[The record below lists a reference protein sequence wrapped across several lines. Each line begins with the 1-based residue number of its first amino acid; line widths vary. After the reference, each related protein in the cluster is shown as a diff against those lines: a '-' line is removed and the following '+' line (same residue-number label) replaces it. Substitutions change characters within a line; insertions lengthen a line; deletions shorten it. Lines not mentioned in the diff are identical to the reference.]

1 MIARVWIEP
10 GCIICNACEETC
22 PQVFEVTENDCIV
35 KPDAD
40 LSLVER
46 IKHAAEECPVTVI
59 KFEEQPLTR
68 GGAAA
73 PA

>member
-1 MIARVWIEP
+1 MIVRVWIEP

-22 PQVFEVTENDCIV
+22 PQVFQVIEKDCIV

-40 LSLVER
+40 LSLAER
-46 IKHAAEECPVTVI
+46 IKHSAEECPVTVI
-59 KFEEQPLTR
+59 KYEEKPPPEL
-68 GGAAA
+68 GGAA